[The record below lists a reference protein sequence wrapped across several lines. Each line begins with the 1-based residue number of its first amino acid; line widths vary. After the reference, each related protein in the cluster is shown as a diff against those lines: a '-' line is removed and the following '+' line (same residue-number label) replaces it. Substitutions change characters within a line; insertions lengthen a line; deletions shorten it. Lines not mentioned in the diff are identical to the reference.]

1 MVSLPAVEV
10 GLDLDERVVRRHVA
24 KLEAAGWL
32 ARMPWTWGEGSIA
45 WLTGAGIERAGLAGV
60 RPIKSPPS
68 PTVIDHALLLQWSA
82 VRAERRRRTWK
93 SARELA
99 VDRERWAVRIRCE
112 RGYTQQLPDLAV
124 WVTATGA
131 PYAVIGETGRR
142 REDRQKLILEGWR
155 DAVMAER
162 YAGVRFDCAS
172 TSAALLIRRLAKKV
186 FLSSLDFS
194 ALVQTPAQ
202 EIVELARADAEARA
216 CTAAE
221 ACEPT
226 TGTADASTAAPQPAV
241 EQVPVAQ
248 PFPPPIAAGQV
259 ERVAKA
265 APVAQPPSDDAER
278 ERRLREVLG
287 IPEPKPRRRWRR

>member
-1 MVSLPAVEV
+1 
-10 GLDLDERVVRRHVA
+10 
-24 KLEAAGWL
+24 
-32 ARMPWTWGEGSIA
+32 MPWTWGEGSIA
-45 WLTGAGIERAGLAGV
+45 WLTGAGIERAGLGGV
-60 RPIKSPPS
+60 RAIKSPPS
-68 PTVIDHALLLQWSA
+68 PTVIDHALLVQWSA

-99 VDRERWAVRIRCE
+99 VDREPWAVRIRCE

-155 DAVMAER
+155 DAVMAGR

-186 FLSSLDFS
+186 FLTSLDFS
-194 ALVQTPAQ
+194 ALMQTPAQ
-202 EIVELARADAEARA
+202 EIVELARADAGARA
-216 CTAAE
+216 FTAAE

-226 TGTADASTAAPQPAV
+226 TGTAGASTAGPQPAV
-241 EQVPVAQ
+241 EQVSVAQ
-248 PFPPPIAAGQV
+248 PFPPPVAAG
-259 ERVAKA
+259 EAEHVAKA
-265 APVAQPPSDDAER
+265 ALVAQPPLDDAER

-287 IPEPKPRRRWRR
+287 IPEPKPLRRWRR